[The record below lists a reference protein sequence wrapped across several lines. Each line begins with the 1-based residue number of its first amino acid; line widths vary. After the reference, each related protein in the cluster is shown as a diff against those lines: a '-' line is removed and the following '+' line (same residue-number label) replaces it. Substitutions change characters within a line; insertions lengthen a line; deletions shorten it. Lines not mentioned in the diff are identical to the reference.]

1 MRKDMKDLAQDIRE
15 DEIGIFGEH
24 KTREEI
30 KAEEKARKKAE
41 RESMRRV
48 VKARRDAVA
57 SAGGG
62 ATKKEILTTA
72 IAVGSILV
80 LAVAALAVPF
90 YRQHLQEKEAAAFDV
105 EVGRTYFLNED
116 ATPTM
121 NDEGVHAA
129 LTGAYFTQ
137 GGYLKVQLLLGNG
150 TDTALQVE
158 SVDVVL
164 YNDDED
170 IASAKILD
178 PTEDEGDGPL
188 TVEAGD
194 TEYYEFFIRPEHVFL
209 PDDSLQQVGLTYSI
223 DTIIVE

>member
-1 MRKDMKDLAQDIRE
+1 MRKDMKDLTRDIRE
-15 DEIGIFGEH
+15 EDIEIFGEH
-24 KTREEI
+24 KTKEEI

-41 RESMRRV
+41 REAMRRV
-48 VKARRDAVA
+48 AKARRDAVA

-62 ATKKEILTTA
+62 ATKKEILTA
-72 IAVGSILV
+72 CIAVGSILV

-90 YRQHLQEKEAAAFDV
+90 YRQHLREKEAAAFEMEAD
-105 EVGRTYFLNED
+105 RTYFINAD

-129 LTGAYFTQ
+129 LTCAYFTQ
-137 GGYLKVQLLLGNG
+137 GGYIKVQLLLGNG

-158 SVDVVL
+158 SLDVVL
-164 YNDDED
+164 YNDDAD

-178 PTEDEGDGPL
+178 PTETEGDGPL
-188 TVEAGD
+188 TVAAGE
-194 TEYYEFFIRPEHVFL
+194 TEYYEFFVHPDHVLL

>member
-1 MRKDMKDLAQDIRE
+1 MRKDMKDMVNELHDDNIE
-15 DEIGIFGEH
+15 IFGEH

-30 KAEEKARKKAE
+30 KAEEKSRKQAE

-48 VKARRDAVA
+48 AKARRDAVA

-62 ATKKEILTTA
+62 ATKKEIVTTA
-72 IAVGSILV
+72 VAVGLILV
-80 LAVAALAVPF
+80 LAVAALVVPF
-90 YRQHLQEKEAAAFDV
+90 YRQHLREQEAAAFDI
-105 EVGRTYFLNED
+105 EVGRTYFINAD

-129 LTGAYFTQ
+129 LTGAYYTQ
-137 GGYLKVQLLLGNG
+137 GGYIKVQLLLGNG

-158 SVDVVL
+158 SLDVVL
-164 YNDDED
+164 YNDEAD

-188 TVEAGD
+188 TVAAGE
-194 TEYYEFFIRPEHVFL
+194 TEYYEFFVHPDHVLL

-223 DTIIVE
+223 ETITVE